1 MMNFR
6 MFIESESEEKENVN
20 QLISNIPKRHQEI
33 LNKFK
38 FLYTPK
44 NTLKGDKGHIGYVY
58 KKKIVVAAPW
68 NYSRKFT
75 TLHEIAH
82 MVWEHLVDKKLKTAW
97 SRLVKQT
104 KNKQKQNDEELFCMA
119 YACFYSGDH
128 CPRIHDHEEWN
139 KFISSLK

>member
-1 MMNFR
+1 MERFKAFLEN
-6 MFIESESEEKENVN
+6 EEKDNVSD
-20 QLISNIPKRHQEI
+20 LVSALPKKHREL

-38 FLYTPK
+38 LTYTPK
-44 NTLKGDKGHIGYVY
+44 NTLKGDNNHIGYIY

-75 TLHEIAH
+75 TLHEVAH
-82 MVWEHLVDKKLKTAW
+82 LVWEHLLDSNDKKKW
-97 SRLVKQT
+97 SGIVRRT
-104 KNKQKQNDEELFCMA
+104 KKRQKQNDEELFCMA

-139 KFISSLK
+139 KFISSLE